1 MVAKFLLNFKR
12 LDKSVI
18 LLLLLGLFACSDDPR
33 VSMVKNG
40 KLDSCQ
46 NKTLG
51 EMVDG
56 FMGSPSWSSGVAD
69 NNQEFVNIKGRITL
83 SGKEVDALIQFF
95 VNDNRFKYNALEFN
109 GVPQNNLMAMGL
121 LSKMCK

>member
-1 MVAKFLLNFKR
+1 MI
-12 LDKSVI
+12 I
-18 LLLLLGLFACSDDPR
+18 LGIHCGFSIHTHEPGAAL
-33 VSMVKNG
+33 VKNG

-69 NNQEFVNIKGRITL
+69 NKQEFVNIKGRITVA
-83 SGKEVDALIQFF
+83 GKEVDALMTT
-95 VNDNRFKYNALEFN
+95 K
-109 GVPQNNLMAMGL
+109 
-121 LSKMCK
+121 K